1 MGRAAGQAVRISEV
15 DPSADARRQ
24 RRQGRD
30 HLCRELVHP
39 AAAPAQCP
47 ACPLSRRQSRLAG
60 SISQISRPA
69 RLPVPVRGGSAMKLD
84 HSVPVKIV
92 VVYHSGYG
100 HTVKIAEAIARGAAA
115 INGASVELVTAEQ
128 APGRWE
134 LLDGADAIIMGAPTY
149 MGSLSGP
156 FKAFMDAPSRLQY
169 VEKRWEGKVAAGF
182 TNGASRGGDKQNSL
196 VQLMTFA
203 AQHQMHWVNL
213 GMTYGN
219 NRSSTNEDI
228 LNRDSYTLG
237 MAGQADMDQS
247 GDVAPPPSDLRTAE
261 FLGRRVAEVAQELS
275 AGRAILGRQGNR
287 GVSGGADNQDPEGRG
302 VMVSK
307 RNRGTTGLVTA

>member
-1 MGRAAGQAVRISEV
+1 M
-15 DPSADARRQ
+15 
-24 RRQGRD
+24 
-30 HLCRELVHP
+30 
-39 AAAPAQCP
+39 
-47 ACPLSRRQSRLAG
+47 
-60 SISQISRPA
+60 
-69 RLPVPVRGGSAMKLD
+69 
-84 HSVPVKIV
+84 SVPVKIV

-100 HTVKIAEAIARGAAA
+100 HTAKIAEAVARGAAA
-115 INGASVELVTAEQ
+115 IDGASVELVTAEE

-149 MGSLSGP
+149 MGSLSAP
-156 FKAFMDAPSRLQY
+156 FKAFMDATSHLQY

-196 VQLMTFA
+196 VQLMTF
-203 AQHQMHWVNL
+203 
-213 GMTYGN
+213 YGN
-219 NRSSTNEDI
+219 NRSYTNEDI

-275 AGRAILGRQGNR
+275 AGRATLGRPANR

-302 VMVSK
+302 VMASE
-307 RNRGTTGLVTA
+307 GYQAATGLVAA